1 MSTDAPAA
9 MVAGETLDP
18 LGDAAATEE
27 SGVRHN
33 YAKVGSARPSS
44 LLYTYGPGAIM
55 DLPQFTV
62 MPAGFDDWERIW
74 DKWPGRPPVLHA
86 PRLRDAVRLLM
97 NNRDL
102 QLRPFPWRP
111 KASPF
116 SAEGDDLGISAR
128 VFPQWMRCTGCSAL
142 WPLSRF
148 RYSNTH
154 PFRKDEAVFEHVG
167 CRGRQ
172 RSGQPRQQ
180 AVGKERRST
189 AVPARYLLACADGHL
204 DEFPYALWVH
214 HGGPCEVDVPELR
227 MEDRVAGKGAAATIH
242 CSSCGARRPMN
253 EAQGEVGKR
262 NLPRCRGR
270 HPHLDSF
277 TPGGCENTSQLML
290 VGASNLWFAATQ
302 SIIVMPRESRAEQA
316 SDLADTVRLALGDR
330 LAKYRDDVETAR
342 DVLESRIDLTEVSDD
357 GLAKALIEASAPAP
371 PVEEQERKAREFD
384 PVDLLVPEW
393 DYLLKD
399 PIGPRHEDVESGLT
413 LSARKRGD
421 GLPAEIDR
429 VLAVEQLRK
438 VNALLGFTRIDD
450 MDRVADLP
458 RRLAPLSLNRSPSW
472 TVATEDRGEGIFL
485 QLDEGRVAAWEQRV
499 RTSPLWEDHR
509 ASHERN
515 FKRRFSETAKRAHPD
530 TRFPP
535 PRYWLVHTL
544 AHVLIRQAAMT
555 CGYSAA
561 SLSERLY
568 AWEATDD
575 RPAAAG
581 VLLCTTASDS
591 DGTLGGLVQLSEPER
606 LEAVVT
612 DALRR
617 ADRCSS
623 DPVCAMRTPSDPE
636 DFLHGAACH
645 CCAMA
650 SETSC
655 ERSNRFLDRRFLL
668 DLPGSKLGFFNPVTR

>member
-1 MSTDAPAA
+1 ML
-9 MVAGETLDP
+9 AGEKLDP
-18 LGDAAATEE
+18 LGDMAKAQE
-27 SGVRHN
+27 SGPKRN

-74 DKWPGRPPVLHA
+74 DKWQGSPPVLHA
-86 PRLRDAVRLLM
+86 PRLRDVVRLLM
-97 NNRDL
+97 GNRDL
-102 QLRPFPWRP
+102 QLRPFPWQP

-116 SAEGDDLGISAR
+116 SDEGDDLGISAR

-148 RYSNTH
+148 EYSNTH

-172 RSGQPRQQ
+172 RTDQPRQE
-180 AVGKERRST
+180 ASGKGRRST
-189 AVPARYLLACADGHL
+189 AVPARYLLACTDGHL

-214 HGGPCEVDVPELR
+214 HGGTCEVDVPELR
-227 MEDRVAGKGAAATIH
+227 MEDRVAGKGAAATIY
-242 CSSCGARRPMN
+242 CSSCEARRPMN
-253 EAQGEVGKR
+253 EAQGETGRGK
-262 NLPRCRGR
+262 LPKCRGR

-277 TPGGCENTSQLML
+277 EPKGCGNDSHLML

-302 SIIVMPRESRAEQA
+302 SIIVMPESDAESA
-316 SDLADTVRLALGDR
+316 DDLADAVRLGLTAEELADFGDSLKMVRALLKDKIVD
-330 LAKYRDDVETAR
+330 LAQR
-342 DVLESRIDLTEVSDD
+342 SDD
-357 GLAKALIEASAPAP
+357 ELATAIAAAGAPPP
-371 PVEEQERKAREFD
+371 PVEEQERKVRDFD

-393 DYLLKD
+393 RYLQKD
-399 PIGPRHEDVESGLT
+399 PIGPRHEDPTSGLT
-413 LSARKRGD
+413 LSSRARSAD
-421 GLPAEIDR
+421 LPPEVTR
-429 VLAVEQLRK
+429 VLAVEALRK
-438 VNALLGFTRIDD
+438 INALLGFTRIDD
-450 MDRVADLP
+450 MDRVGDLP
-458 RRLAPLSLNRSPSW
+458 KRLAPLSLNRRPRW

-485 QLDEGRVAAWEQRV
+485 QLDEDRVATWEQGV
-499 RTSPLWEDHR
+499 HASPLWEAHR

-515 FKRRFSETAKRAHPD
+515 FNHRFSKTAKEIHPD
-530 TRFPP
+530 TRLKP
-535 PRYWLVHTL
+535 PRYWLIHTL
-544 AHVLIRQAAMT
+544 AHVLIREAAMT

-568 AWEATDD
+568 AWEATAD
-575 RPAAAG
+575 RPSAAG
-581 VLLCTTASDS
+581 LLLCTTASDS
-591 DGTLGGLVQLSEPER
+591 DGTLGGLVQLSDADR
-606 LEAVVT
+606 LAGIVNG
-612 DALRR
+612 ALYR
-617 ADRCSS
+617 AERCSS

-668 DLPGSKLGFFNPVTR
+668 DLPGSDLGFFDPIAR